1 MNDTNPPPSGGLQD
15 MLARL
20 RGMSEAMKADESEPD
35 AEEILP
41 AWDAPALAERE
52 LAAAIP
58 LATPVEAQAAAEAP
72 MADSVAEAAV
82 AVVEEAEPAPPVPQ
96 LCPLCKAPRVDSFC
110 MDCGFI
116 FPDEVPAPVASAN
129 PGPAVMNPTPK
140 ANSKTKVKGRYQ
152 LGELVSQRGDV
163 ERFKAQDFGENG
175 AGPAVPVV
183 ILRAPAKVEEVLE
196 AEEVIEEAIPVAEED
211 ELLPTFDFPPAAVPT
226 AQPATAEHE
235 ILPVWPT
242 LAWERTLLEHVATP
256 SLPAVVDDFVE
267 GGFEYLVEEVP
278 AGQSLWD
285 VWDDPDGTCETR
297 FLALRQVAEAMHALH
312 EHGAMLEAIR
322 PHIVV
327 VQDGQA
333 KITDLADLLPLPVP
347 ADAPIR
353 AGLYTAPELASFS
366 PGVDARAG
374 LYSFG
379 SMLYSLHVGRE
390 LTEMDFNKPG
400 EPKPFVPRW
409 PDIHPLFGRLVA
421 KTFCKQVLGRFPS
434 DEAARDDATGFS
446 ELIKVLEVCR
456 RTLDNVRLEVAA
468 WTTTGMI
475 RTGNEDA
482 FALIQAVES
491 RQDDMNESVL
501 ALLADGMGG
510 YEAGEIA
517 AGLAI
522 EQLRKLL
529 LQNKLCTQVAGGS
542 SFPPNGGKPEADP
555 PKLDVAAMKK
565 LIREALIETNKFVY
579 TASRSGIG
587 RRGMGCTA
595 EVVFVDSRNVVVGHV
610 GDSRTYHLHEG
621 QLIQLTRDQTLV
633 NRLVEL
639 GQLTA
644 EEAEHHP
651 RKNELQQAVGG
662 QPTVEPGIY
671 SGIMKPGDWV
681 VVCSDGV
688 TNHVKDRD
696 LKEMLL
702 SEAGSAEIAARRLVN
717 LVNIEG
723 ATDNATVVVIRA
735 T

>member
-1 MNDTNPPPSGGLQD
+1 MSDTNTPSSGSLQD

-20 RGMSEAMKADESEPD
+20 RGMSEAMKAEESEPD
-35 AEEILP
+35 AEEVLP
-41 AWDAPALAERE
+41 VWDAPALLQKDPVPLAMPVADSIAAE
-52 LAAAIP
+52 APAAIP
-58 LATPVEAQAAAEAP
+58 LV
-72 MADSVAEAAV
+72 EAAV
-82 AVVEEAEPAPPVPQ
+82 AVVEEAEPAPAAPPAPQ
-96 LCPLCKAPRVDSFC
+96 FCPLCKAPRTDSFC
-110 MDCGFI
+110 GDCGYI
-116 FPDEVPAPVASAN
+116 FPEEAPAMAATSN
-129 PGPAVMNPTPK
+129 PGNTSPASK
-140 ANSKTKVKGRYQ
+140 QNSKARVKGRYQ
-152 LGELVSQRGDV
+152 LGERISQRGNV

-175 AGPAVPVV
+175 TAAPVV
-183 ILRAPAKVEEVLE
+183 ILRAPGKAEEVLE
-196 AEEVIEEAIPVAEED
+196 AAEVIEEALPVGEED
-211 ELLPTFDFPPAAVPT
+211 ELLPTFDFPQAAVPV

-235 ILPVWPT
+235 ILPIWPT
-242 LAWERTLLEHVATP
+242 IAWERSLLKHADSP
-256 SLPAVVDDFVE
+256 GLPAIVDNFVE
-267 GGFEYLVEEVP
+267 EGFEYLVEEVP
-278 AGQSLWD
+278 AGQALWD

-327 VQDGQA
+327 VQNGQA
-333 KITDLADLLPLPVP
+333 RITDLADLLPLPVP

-366 PGVDARAG
+366 LGVDARAG

-379 SMLYSLHVGRE
+379 GMLYSLHVGRE

-421 KTFCKQVLGRFPS
+421 KTFCRQVLGRFPS
-434 DEAARDDATGFS
+434 DEAAKDDPTGFT

-522 EQLRKLL
+522 EHLRKLL

-565 LIREALIETNKFVY
+565 LIRDALIETNKFVY

-595 EVVFVDSRNVVVGHV
+595 EVVFVDSRHVVVGHV

-671 SGIMKPGDWV
+671 TGVMKPGDWV
-681 VVCSDGV
+681 VICSDGV